1 MRAYGGELRDRFRN
15 PALKHRTWQIAM
27 DGSQKIPQRLLNTI
41 RACRAAGLA
50 HERLSLGV
58 AAWMRYVMGTD
69 EEGRPIDVRD
79 PLAERIKAG
88 LAGQSSA
95 DDVARALFGLGIF
108 GDDLPA
114 DSGFVDSLT
123 AQLERLMREGA
134 AKAAASF
141 G

>member
-1 MRAYGGELRDRFRN
+1 
-15 PALKHRTWQIAM
+15 M

-41 RACRAAGLA
+41 RACRKAGLG

-69 EEGRPIDVRD
+69 EQGRPIDVRD

-88 LAGQSSA
+88 LAGKSSA
-95 DDVARALFGLGIF
+95 QDVAKALFGLGIF

-114 DSGFVDSLT
+114 DRGFVDSLT
-123 AQLERLMREGA
+123 AQLERLMRDGA
-134 AKAAASF
+134 AKVAAGFA
-141 G
+141 